1 MTAPDEL
8 PSPAAIRLDSQRRC
22 VLDVRLAALFV
33 HPIKSCAGIAL
44 AHAQLTR
51 RGLQHDRR
59 WMVVDENGRFLTQ
72 RTLPAMALVR
82 TQLSAGG
89 LRIERDAMPP
99 LELPFSQADGA
110 RIEIEVWS
118 HHGPAVRHD
127 AGSTWFTEAL
137 GRPAQLV
144 CMPDE
149 IVRPVRSEEALPGDE
164 VSFADG
170 YPLLITSSS
179 SLADLN
185 QRSNFLTDVRRFRP
199 NLVVEGALPWAEDG
213 WRRLRVGER
222 IIRVTTGCAR
232 CSIPGLDPDSATM
245 TPEPLR
251 TLARFR
257 SRDHQV
263 YFGVNAV
270 PDDAGAIAVG
280 DAVEVLE

>member
-1 MTAPDEL
+1 MKL
-8 PSPAAIRLDSQRRC
+8 AAI
-22 VLDVRLAALFV
+22 FI

-44 AHAQLTR
+44 PRAQLQR
-51 RGLQHDRR
+51 RGLEHDRR

-72 RTLPAMALVR
+72 RTLPQMALVR
-82 TQLSAGG
+82 TLLEGRG
-89 LRIERDAMPP
+89 LRVEHDAQAP
-99 LELPFSQADGA
+99 LELPFSHADGA

-127 AGSTWFTEAL
+127 EGSAWFTRVL

-149 IVRPVRSEEALPGDE
+149 IVRPVLSETALPGDQ

-170 YPLLITSSS
+170 FPLLIASSS

-185 QRSNFLTDVRRFRP
+185 QRSNFRSDVRRFRP
-199 NLVVEGALPWAEDG
+199 NLVIDGALPWAEDG
-213 WRRLRVGER
+213 WRRLRVGDLV
-222 IIRVTTGCAR
+222 IRVTTPCAR
-232 CSIPGLDPDSATM
+232 CSVPGLDPDSAAA

-257 SRDHQV
+257 RRDHQV
-263 YFGVNAV
+263 YFGMNAV
-270 PDDAGAIAVG
+270 PDDAGVLAVG
-280 DAVEVLE
+280 DSVELLE